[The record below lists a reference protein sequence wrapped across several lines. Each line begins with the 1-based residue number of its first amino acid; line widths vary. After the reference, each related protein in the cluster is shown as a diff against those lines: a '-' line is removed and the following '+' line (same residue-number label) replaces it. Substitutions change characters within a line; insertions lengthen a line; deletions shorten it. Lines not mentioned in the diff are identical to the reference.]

1 MSALYIGLY
10 FVGWA
15 LLHSL
20 LASLRAKKLA
30 GRLFGETA
38 RRWYRLGFVLTAI
51 VTLIPLL
58 LMILSLPDTPLYTV
72 AAPWRWV
79 MVAAQL
85 ASLVLLGWTIL
96 STDALEFLGIKQLRR
111 PSRRSK
117 LTTRGLYR
125 YSRHP
130 MYFAS
135 MLVMWLSPAMSVNL
149 LTLYALISI
158 YFIVGSYH
166 EEQLLM
172 NQFGPA
178 YEDYRNKVPRFF
190 PGLPFP
196 P

>member
-10 FVGWA
+10 FVCWA
-15 LLHSL
+15 LLHIL

-58 LMILSLPDTPLYTV
+58 LMIIRLPDTPLYTV

-111 PSRRSK
+111 PSWRST

-130 MYFAS
+130 MYIAS

-166 EEQLLM
+166 EEQLLID
-172 NQFGPA
+172 QFGPA
-178 YEDYRNKVPRFF
+178 YEDYRKKVPRFF